1 MHNAIQLRIAS
12 ERLRLFSYSKSLRQ
26 GISIG
31 LKMDF
36 PAKAITSK
44 TKNSLLMLLGGW
56 IESRAGRY

>member
-36 PAKAITSK
+36 PAKAV
-44 TKNSLLMLLGGW
+44 TKKNTNNLLMLLGGW
-56 IESRAGRY
+56 ITSSAGRY